1 MHLYSDNSKPACLLL
16 LLAICCRPLAAAE
29 GELPEA
35 AGHKI
40 DFEKE
45 IRPLLAERCL
55 KCHGTK
61 KQKGGL
67 RLDLGAAAMKGG
79 DSGAAILPG
88 KSAESRLILLVAGKD
103 KKLKMPP
110 SGPRLLAPQIA
121 ALRAWIDQGAT
132 WPEDPAGS
140 DRIESTH
147 WSLQPIKKPA
157 TPETT
162 DADWIRNPVD
172 AFVLAKLREK
182 DLEPSPVADRTTLVR
197 RLTFTL
203 LGLPPTPA
211 EVKAFVEDE
220 DPEAYSNLVEKLLAS
235 PRYGEHWGRHW
246 LDVARYTESQGFEYD
261 RLRNNAWHYRDYV
274 IRSFNS
280 DKPYDRFM
288 MEQVAGDV
296 LKPVMSDGIIATS
309 MLVCGPYDQ
318 AGNSQRNQT
327 QRMKTREEEMED
339 LVSCVTQGFL
349 GMTVNC
355 ARCHAHKFDPIP
367 QTDYYRIKSVF
378 DGVFHGERD
387 FGSQAERDAR
397 QKKVAALNAKIAEL
411 DKKVAELEKTA
422 REQIHARRGDKT
434 LEAPG
439 GPRPVALWDF
449 ASGGLKDQ
457 VGGMHAKLNGSARLE
472 NGRLVLDGKNSFAS
486 TAALGKD
493 VSEKTLE
500 AWVYLSTLDQGGG
513 GVITLQNNNGE
524 PFDSIVYAEREK
536 RAWMSGSNGF
546 VRTRNLGGTAESAN
560 ATTAVHMAIVYGAD
574 NSISVYR
581 NGELYGQSYSQGSRI
596 TYRKG
601 QAQVLF
607 GLRHKGAT
615 RNGHLKGELERAALY
630 DRALSRKEIQASLA
644 SRGEFISLEAV
655 LKALN
660 KEQRDARKSLLA
672 EAERI
677 RGQISSIPRGGGKT
691 YAGQRRQP
699 KPTQRLI
706 KGNVRDRA
714 EVVRPGALSVISK
727 PSGDFG
733 LAENAPEAERRIRFA
748 RWLADPKNPLPARVM
763 ANRVWH
769 YHFGRGIVGSPND
782 FGSLGEAPTHPAL
795 LDWLAVE
802 FIRRKWSHKKMIRL
816 IVGSATY
823 RQSSAHRPELADLDP
838 NNRLWHRQN
847 RFRVEAEI
855 IRDLNLAADQKVLI
869 RAGGIDGTGTFE
881 LRAGNARAPV
891 LGSVAVKHTG
901 DGEFV
906 EIPATL
912 KGKGDLLDLCI
923 VARTSG
929 VLGLNWTTSVRPA
942 RRGVSGPTAQ
952 PDRPCFQNASCARHA
967 DALQPQQVAV
977 PQRPGAAP
985 QALLQSW
992 ACPAARKAPQHRATT
1007 SLSSSAHVATR
1018 KFVVA

>member
-1 MHLYSDNSKPACLLL
+1 MHLHSDNRKSAGFLLL
-16 LLAICCRPLAAAE
+16 LLVCCGSLPAAE
-29 GELPEA
+29 DELPPA
-35 AGHKI
+35 AQHKV
-40 DFEKE
+40 DFETE
-45 IRPLLAERCL
+45 IRPLLSGTCET
-55 KCHGTK
+55 CHGAK

-67 RLDLGAAAMKGG
+67 RLDLRSAALKGG
-79 DSGAAILPG
+79 DSGAVILPG
-88 KSAESRLILLVAGKD
+88 KGVESRLVLLVSGTD
-103 KKLKMPP
+103 KKLVMPP
-110 SGPRLLAPQIA
+110 RGKRLTAAQVG
-121 ALRAWIDQGAT
+121 ALRAWIDQGAV

-140 DRIESTH
+140 GRIESDH
-147 WSLQPIKKPA
+147 WSLKPVKKPA
-157 TPETT
+157 PPAIKG
-162 DADWIRNPVD
+162 ADWVRNPID
-172 AFVLAKLREK
+172 AFVLARLQEK
-182 DLEPSPVADRTTLVR
+182 GLKPSPLADRATLIR
-197 RLTFTL
+197 RLNFTL

-211 EVKAFVEDE
+211 EVKAFVDDK
-220 DPEAYSNLVEKLLAS
+220 DPGAYGNLVERLLAS

-387 FGSQAERDAR
+387 FGSQAEREAR
-397 QKKVAALNAKIAEL
+397 QKKVAAFNAKIAEL
-411 DKKVAELEKTA
+411 DTKVAELEKAA
-422 REQIHARRGDKT
+422 REQIHARKGDKN
-434 LEAPG
+434 LKAPG

-457 VGGMHAKLNGSARLE
+457 VGAMHAKLNGSARLE

-546 VRTRNLGGTAESAN
+546 VRTRKLGGTAESAN

-601 QAQVLF
+601 QGQVLF

-644 SRGEFISLEAV
+644 SRGQFIPLEAV

-660 KEQRDARKSLLA
+660 KEQRDARAALLA
-672 EAERI
+672 EAGRI

-714 EVVRPGALSVISK
+714 EVVSPGALSVISE

-733 LAENAPEAERRIRFA
+733 LAENAPEAERRIHFA

-795 LDWLAVE
+795 LDWLAAA
-802 FIRRKWSHKKMIRL
+802 FIEKGWRIKELHRL
-816 IVGSATY
+816 IVHSSTW
-823 RQSSAHRPELADLDP
+823 RQASTWNKKASEIDSES
-838 NNRLWHRQN
+838 RLLWRHPPKRLT
-847 RFRVEAEI
+847 AES
-855 IRDLNLAADQKVLI
+855 IRDSMLSISGKLNTQMGGPSYRPFSISNFGSSFYKIKDQEGPQFD
-869 RAGGIDGTGTFE
+869 R
-881 LRAGNARAPV
+881 R
-891 LGSVAVKHTG
+891 SVYRMNVNS
-901 DGEFV
+901 
-906 EIPATL
+906 
-912 KGKGDLLDLCI
+912 GKDPLLDVFDCPDPSVKAPRRRSTTTPLQALSLMNNSL
-923 VARTSG
+923 VQRLAKSFAARLQQEAGETKANSIEQAWLYAFARKPTG
-929 VLGLNWTTSVRPA
+929 AERGQCEALVKEHGLE
-942 RRGVSGPTAQ
+942 TA
-952 PDRPCFQNASCARHA
+952 CWVIFNASEFLYVR
-967 DALQPQQVAV
+967 
-977 PQRPGAAP
+977 
-985 QALLQSW
+985 
-992 ACPAARKAPQHRATT
+992 
-1007 SLSSSAHVATR
+1007 
-1018 KFVVA
+1018 

>member
-1 MHLYSDNSKPACLLL
+1 MHLHSDNSKSAGLLL
-16 LLAICCRPLAAAE
+16 LLLVCCGSLPAAE
-29 GELPEA
+29 GQIPPA
-35 AGHKI
+35 AQHKV
-40 DFEKE
+40 DFEAE
-45 IRPLLAERCL
+45 IRPLLSGSCET
-55 KCHGTK
+55 CHGAK

-67 RLDLGAAAMKGG
+67 RLDLRSAALKGG
-79 DSGAAILPG
+79 DSGAVILPG
-88 KSAESRLILLVAGKD
+88 KGVESRLVLLVSGTD
-103 KKLKMPP
+103 KKLVMPP
-110 SGPRLLAPQIA
+110 RGKRLTA
-121 ALRAWIDQGAT
+121 AQVGVLRAWIDQGAV

-140 DRIESTH
+140 GRIESDH
-147 WSLQPIKKPA
+147 WSLKPVKKPA
-157 TPETT
+157 SPEIK
-162 DADWIRNPVD
+162 DADWVRNPID
-172 AFVLAKLREK
+172 AFVLAKLQKEGLK
-182 DLEPSPVADRTTLVR
+182 PSPMAGRATLIR
-197 RLTFTL
+197 RLNFTL

-211 EVKAFVEDE
+211 EVKAFVNDK
-220 DPEAYSNLVEKLLAS
+220 DPEAYGNLVERLLAS

-387 FGSQAERDAR
+387 FGSQAEREAR
-397 QKKVAALNAKIAEL
+397 QKKVAELNAKIAEL

-422 REQIHARRGDKT
+422 REQIHARKGDKAP
-434 LEAPG
+434 EAPG

-472 NGRLVLDGKNSFAS
+472 NGRLVLDGKSSFAS

-546 VRTRNLGGTAESAN
+546 RRTRNLGGAAESAN

-581 NGELYGQSYSQGSRI
+581 NGELYGQSYSQDSLV
-596 TYRKG
+596 TYGKG

-644 SRGEFISLEAV
+644 SRGEFITLEAV
-655 LKALN
+655 LKELN
-660 KEQRDARKSLLA
+660 KEQRDARKALLA

-714 EVVRPGALSVISK
+714 EVVRPGALSVISE

-795 LDWLAVE
+795 LDWLAAT
-802 FIRRKWSHKKMIRL
+802 FIEKGWRLKELHRL
-816 IVGSATY
+816 IVHSSTW
-823 RQSSAHRPELADLDP
+823 RQASTWNKKSSDIDSES
-838 NNRLWHRQN
+838 RLLWRHPPKRLT
-847 RFRVEAEI
+847 AES
-855 IRDLNLAADQKVLI
+855 IRDSMLSISGKLNTQMGGPSYRPFTISSFGSSFYKIKDQEGPQFDRRSIYRMNV
-869 RAGGIDGTGTFE
+869 
-881 LRAGNARAPV
+881 N
-891 LGSVAVKHTG
+891 S
-901 DGEFV
+901 
-906 EIPATL
+906 
-912 KGKGDLLDLCI
+912 GKDPLLDVFDCPDPSVKAPRRRSTTTPLQALSLMNNSL
-923 VARTSG
+923 VQRLSKNFADRLRGESAEGKTDPVQRAWLYAFARE
-929 VLGLNWTTSVRPA
+929 P
-942 RRGVSGPTAQ
+942 SGPERDQCEALVKEHGLETA
-952 PDRPCFQNASCARHA
+952 CWAIFNASEFLYVR
-967 DALQPQQVAV
+967 
-977 PQRPGAAP
+977 
-985 QALLQSW
+985 
-992 ACPAARKAPQHRATT
+992 
-1007 SLSSSAHVATR
+1007 
-1018 KFVVA
+1018 